1 MARKT
6 EILKPKPSDTN
17 RLAMYWLY
25 HDERITLPWSSAK
38 FLQDWSGKTLDIAG
52 FLKTYNFGYFEFGR
66 YVQENKRINM
76 FYSTVEGCTI
86 LSSELF
92 FNSANLGMDKEVSVA
107 YGARGQGGKA
117 LAFYDPYSGFIN
129 LTRDH
134 GIGSFAHE
142 YAHALDYTLGSRYD
156 TLKGSMY
163 LTGGGETPLRRIVAA
178 ILDEVL
184 KQFNEHNTKEE
195 PIKYD
200 EKDYWYRKREVFARS
215 FEAWVSWTTKNLQ
228 KGGYPYKAD
237 LLVTSSQY
245 GYPTVYP
252 SKFEGRLDD
261 LFSAFCIL
269 AGEAMNGKSLTE
281 LKKKSTTNI
290 TKKQTTM
297 IRATKKTKRTT
308 TRKRTTTTK
317 RKTTRRTT
325 KRATTRRKATTKK
338 KTTTRKRKSCKR

>member
-129 LTRDH
+129 LTRDS
-134 GIGSFAHE
+134 GVGSFAHE
-142 YAHALDYTLGSRYD
+142 YAHALDYILGSRYD

-163 LTGGGETPLRRIVAA
+163 LTDGGETPLRRIVTS

-200 EKDYWYRKREVFARS
+200 EKEYWYRKKEVFARS
-215 FEAWVSWTTKNLQ
+215 FEAWVSWATKELQ
-228 KGGYPYKAD
+228 KDGYPYKAD
-237 LLVTSSQY
+237 LLVRSSRYNNSQI
-245 GYPTVYP
+245 YP

-261 LFSAFCIL
+261 LFTAFCML
-269 AGEAMNGKSLTE
+269 AGDAMNGKTLTE
-281 LKKKSTTNI
+281 LKKKSMTNI
-290 TKKQTTM
+290 TKTQSKM
-297 IRATKKTKRTT
+297 IKATKKTKRTT
-308 TRKRTTTTK
+308 RKKTTTTK
-317 RKTTRRTT
+317 RKTTRKTT
-325 KRATTRRKATTKK
+325 KRTTTKRKTTAKK
-338 KTTTRKRKSCKR
+338 KTTTRNKRVCKR

>member
-86 LSSELF
+86 LSSKLF

-129 LTRDH
+129 LTRDS
-134 GIGSFAHE
+134 GVGSFAHE
-142 YAHALDYTLGSRYD
+142 YAHALDYILGSRYD

-163 LTGGGETPLRRIVAA
+163 LTDGGETPLRRIVTS

-200 EKDYWYRKREVFARS
+200 EKEYWYRKKEVFARS
-215 FEAWVSWTTKNLQ
+215 FEAWVSWATKELQ
-228 KGGYPYKAD
+228 KDGYPYKAD
-237 LLVTSSQY
+237 LLVRSSRYNNSQI
-245 GYPTVYP
+245 YP

-261 LFSAFCIL
+261 LFTAFCII
-269 AGEAMNGKSLTE
+269 AGQAMNGKPLSE
-281 LKKKSTTNI
+281 LKKTTTNI
-290 TKKQTTM
+290 KTQTTM
-297 IRATKKTKRTT
+297 IKATKKTKRTT
-308 TRKRTTTTK
+308 RKRTTTPKRKTTRKTTKRTTTK
-317 RKTTRRTT
+317 RKTT
-325 KRATTRRKATTKK
+325 AKK
-338 KTTTRKRKSCKR
+338 KTTTRKKNSCKR